1 MWNKIFFLRKGKEY
15 IWCMYVNVNPLYV
28 SIRDWAPDDQPREK
42 LIKKGTGALSDAELL
57 AILLNNGHK
66 QKSAIALAQE
76 VLQAACN
83 NLNELGRLNVRQ
95 LKKLKGV
102 GNAKAVA
109 IIAAMELGRRRQ
121 AGSMSKKKVI
131 RRGAEAALFFKPLLS
146 DYDHEAFYV
155 VYLNHNCRVLHYRC
169 ISNGGMCSTVV
180 DPKLIFKEALELG
193 ASRLLLCHNHP
204 SGSLSPSFSDI
215 GLTRK
220 LKEAGKLFDIDVM
233 DHIIVSE
240 AGYYSMVEE
249 GTMV

>member
-1 MWNKIFFLRKGKEY
+1 MGEEVNLDM
-15 IWCMYVNVNPLYV
+15 CVNVNPLYV

-66 QKSAIALAQE
+66 QKSALTLAQE
-76 VLQAACN
+76 ILQAARN

-102 GNAKAVA
+102 GNAKAVT
-109 IIAAMELGRRRQ
+109 IIAAMELARRRQ
-121 AGSMSKKKVI
+121 AGSLLEKKVI
-131 RRGAEAALFFKPLLS
+131 CRGADAALFFKPLLS
-146 DYDHEAFYV
+146 DYAHEAFFV

-169 ISNGGMCSTVV
+169 ISNGGMCSTIV
-180 DPKLIFKEALELG
+180 DPKLIFKEALELS

-204 SGSLSPSFSDI
+204 SGSLSPSFADI